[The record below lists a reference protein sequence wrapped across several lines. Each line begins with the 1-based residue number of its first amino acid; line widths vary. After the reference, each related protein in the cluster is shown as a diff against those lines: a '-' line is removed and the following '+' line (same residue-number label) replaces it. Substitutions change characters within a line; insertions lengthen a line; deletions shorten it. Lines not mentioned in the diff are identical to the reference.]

1 MIFQRALRRELASA
15 AGATFTVLFSILLT
29 WMLIGILGK
38 AAGGKV
44 ASADVMSLMLFSSL
58 MQLPTI
64 LILTGFISVLMV
76 VTRSYKES
84 EMVVWFASGLSLS
97 RWIAPVLS
105 FGLPLVIAIGALS
118 LYATPWAQQKSD
130 AYVARFEK
138 REDLQKVTPG
148 QFRES
153 AGSNRIFFVEGVSG
167 EKNVVQNVFV
177 NTVDAKG
184 SAVVVVAKE
193 GVINTDATGS
203 RFLVLKEGRRYQ
215 GIPTQADFQTMEFE
229 QYIMRIESKQQELGA
244 DLGVR
249 AMSTMALIAANNQ
262 FTMAELMWRVS
273 APLIAL
279 LLILLAIPLGFVNP
293 RAGSSANLIVALLIF
308 FSYSNL
314 TKVLRSEREA
324 GPPELRHGLV
334 AAAPAGPAGR
344 GGAVRLAP
352 ECESPLSS
360 AGPAGVL
367 QACALRRQ
375 IRVKRT
381 RNEDLTALFCGLD
394 IPGGVLRAARFPGA
408 AGLHRP
414 DGRTAQSG
422 PQRLYHP
429 VRLSLCAGAG
439 AWPRV

>member
-193 GVINTDATGS
+193 GVINTDAAGS

-229 QYIMRIESKQQELGA
+229 QYIMRIESRQQELGA

-314 TKVLRSEREA
+314 TKVIEA
-324 GPPELRHGLV
+324 SV
-334 AAAPAGPAGR
+334 KQGR
-344 GGAVRLAP
+344 VSFGMAWWPLHLLALLAV
-352 ECESPLSS
+352 
-360 AGPAGVL
+360 V
-367 QACALRRQ
+367 
-375 IRVKRT
+375 
-381 RNEDLTALFCGLD
+381 ALFAWRLN
-394 IPGGVLRAARFPGA
+394 VN
-408 AGLHRP
+408 HR
-414 DGRTAQSG
+414 
-422 PQRLYHP
+422 YHP
-429 VRLSLCAGAG
+429 LVLLASFKRARCAGKQSKADTK
-439 AWPRV
+439 